1 MRTYIHPDGQFF
13 FSCMCGYHVP
23 GPTRLEKI
31 SKPLMSP
38 DTRGTRETQEIVMSR
53 TSPRTLLLHMPLTDL
68 QRRIY
73 RLADSR
79 SGTLE
84 SPAGRF
90 FDPSAVG
97 SMTTARPPL
106 SLVHL
111 SQHLLLV
118 SGLLS

>member
-1 MRTYIHPDGQFF
+1 
-13 FSCMCGYHVP
+13 
-23 GPTRLEKI
+23 
-31 SKPLMSP
+31 
-38 DTRGTRETQEIVMSR
+38 MSR

-97 SMTTARPPL
+97 SMTTARLRSHFSSVPASPACVRTTVLVLVVYTPPL
-106 SLVHL
+106 
-111 SQHLLLV
+111 
-118 SGLLS
+118 